1 MSRFFLVLLLLP
13 YCSSS
18 QNPDSIRS
26 ELTGLMKK
34 RAELFQEYSE
44 SLSKKSGLFGNRTK
58 NDLRQSHDQL
68 KAIVEQ
74 DNKIMAVL
82 QRTVQYKTFEK
93 TTMNYDVNEFAE
105 RIRNLNIIN
114 DTLQKQ
120 LQVLQTEIKEVKKE
134 KRNRG
139 YAMAGLLAVLILL
152 LFRKKRV
159 ARLGE

>member
-120 LQVLQTEIKEVKKE
+120 LQVLQTEIKQVKKE

-139 YAMAGLLAVLILL
+139 YAMAGLLAGLILL